1 MVDVLGRLAEG
12 PLFVVSVA
20 VFLAIME
27 LAYRLGRRRHPRTE
41 EVVRSHILALQ
52 GALIGLLSL
61 LLGFNFA
68 MAVARFDVR
77 KNLIQEEASAV
88 TTAHLR
94 AQLLPARDR
103 QEATELLKAYVA
115 IRIEFMR
122 ALEDN
127 TRIQAAAAAAAR
139 VQTQV
144 WTLVERVV
152 TQNPPFVVPFVQSMN
167 DVITVGDK
175 RRAALDN
182 HVPETVL
189 HLLAGVAL
197 VTLGFIAYGYGLSG
211 GPRHAAS
218 VIFAL
223 LIAAVLTVI
232 VDLDRPRSGF
242 IRVGEDS
249 MVRVQETLTRT
260 GR

>member
-1 MVDVLGRLAEG
+1 
-12 PLFVVSVA
+12 
-20 VFLAIME
+20 
-27 LAYRLGRRRHPRTE
+27 
-41 EVVRSHILALQ
+41 
-52 GALIGLLSL
+52 
-61 LLGFNFA
+61 
-68 MAVARFDVR
+68 VR